1 MLDLSAIRAGRNP
14 EEGIMNCDYCGSE
27 VETSEVTMTD
37 MGDQVCTPC
46 LIGKPSKR
54 LIMSNELAAKIK
66 DAKNILEEI
75 AGSNKTT
82 DTTSEWLYNLCELLD
97 EVC

>member
-1 MLDLSAIRAGRNP
+1 VVQAHDIHKAIPPKKNP
-14 EEGIMNCDYCGSE
+14 EEGMMI
-27 VETSEVTMTD
+27 T
-37 MGDQVCTPC
+37 
-46 LIGKPSKR
+46 KR
-54 LIMSNELAAKIK
+54 MIMSNELAAKIK

-82 DTTSEWLYNLCELLD
+82 DATSEWLYNLCELLD

>member
-1 MLDLSAIRAGRNP
+1 MISFFKGGRLRFIYQPQGLVLSP
-14 EEGIMNCDYCGSE
+14 EEGMMI
-27 VETSEVTMTD
+27 T
-37 MGDQVCTPC
+37 
-46 LIGKPSKR
+46 KR
-54 LIMSNELAAKIK
+54 MIMSNELAAKIK

-82 DTTSEWLYNLCELLD
+82 DATSEWLYNLCELLD

>member
-1 MLDLSAIRAGRNP
+1 MI
-14 EEGIMNCDYCGSE
+14 
-27 VETSEVTMTD
+27 T
-37 MGDQVCTPC
+37 
-46 LIGKPSKR
+46 KR
-54 LIMSNELAAKIK
+54 MIMSNELAAKIK

-82 DTTSEWLYNLCELLD
+82 DATSEWLYNLCELLD

>member
-1 MLDLSAIRAGRNP
+1 MISFFNGGRLRFIYQPQGLILSP

-46 LIGKPSKR
+46 LIGKP
-54 LIMSNELAAKIK
+54 A
-66 DAKNILEEI
+66 EI
-75 AGSNKTT
+75 VT
-82 DTTSEWLYNLCELLD
+82 LD
-97 EVC
+97 FIPTK

>member
-1 MLDLSAIRAGRNP
+1 MK
-14 EEGIMNCDYCGSE
+14 
-27 VETSEVTMTD
+27 T
-37 MGDQVCTPC
+37 
-46 LIGKPSKR
+46 KR
-54 LIMSNELAAKIK
+54 MIMSNELAAKIK
-66 DAKNILEEI
+66 DAKKILEEI